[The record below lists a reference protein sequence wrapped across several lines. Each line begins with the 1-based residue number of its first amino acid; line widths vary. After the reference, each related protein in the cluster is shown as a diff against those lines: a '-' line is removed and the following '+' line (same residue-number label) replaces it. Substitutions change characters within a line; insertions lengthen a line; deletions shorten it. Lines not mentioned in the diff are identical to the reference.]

1 MNRAVLFILTVLFC
15 SCGKKSPELQTTP
28 KVEQTKATLTPGMEA
43 AKETYDEGQ
52 YADAVRLYAAELTTE
67 ETSLRPAG
75 CSYPTLNKLRS
86 LAPNKAGQYDHAL
99 EYLRKSLT
107 IKLKKLG
114 ADHPMM
120 ATNYHNI
127 ALLYKAKKD
136 LPKAKEYWDKAY
148 AILQRNLVRAIH
160 TRSS

>member
-1 MNRAVLFILTVLFC
+1 
-15 SCGKKSPELQTTP
+15 
-28 KVEQTKATLTPGMEA
+28 
-43 AKETYDEGQ
+43 
-52 YADAVRLYAAELTTE
+52 VRLYAAELTTE
-67 ETSLRPAG
+67 ETKPAPSWVQL
-75 CSYPTLNKLRS
+75 SYLNNQRD
-86 LAPNKAGQYDHAL
+86 LALNKAGQYDHVL
-99 EYLRKSLT
+99 GYLQKSLA

-114 ADHPMM
+114 ADHPMV
-120 ATNYHNI
+120 ATSYHNI